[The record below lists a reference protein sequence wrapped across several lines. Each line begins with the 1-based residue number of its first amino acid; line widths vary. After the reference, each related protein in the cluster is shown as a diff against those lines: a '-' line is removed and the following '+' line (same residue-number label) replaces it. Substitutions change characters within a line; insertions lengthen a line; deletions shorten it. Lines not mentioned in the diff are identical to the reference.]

1 VGVAHTATASEQP
14 RGRRLSGG
22 LLAHIGRTN
31 LIDTAPLA
39 VPCGWHREVGLVR
52 LFFATDVHG
61 SEVCWKKFI
70 SAAKFYEANTLILGG
85 DMTGKAIIPI
95 IAQAGGKY
103 KVTLLEQE
111 TMLDSRDDAE
121 QMAGTIR
128 NRGYYPYITDPDE
141 VAAISATPG
150 RSDELFIQEAM
161 TTVQRWMEYA
171 DSKLAG
177 TGIQCYVCPGN
188 DDMFEIDAVISA
200 SKSVRSVEGE
210 VTQLDDHHE
219 MASSGWSNPTP
230 WDTHREEADEDLARR
245 LEAVLS
251 KVQNMPNAVF
261 NFHPPPYGSGLDE
274 APELTKDLRP
284 AYAGRSLVPVGSKA
298 VLKAIETNKPL
309 LTLHGHIHEGK
320 GTRKYG
326 RTLCVNPG
334 SMYEQG
340 VLHGAWVDLKE
351 KSVGNYVLTTG

>member
-1 VGVAHTATASEQP
+1 M
-14 RGRRLSGG
+14 
-22 LLAHIGRTN
+22 
-31 LIDTAPLA
+31 
-39 VPCGWHREVGLVR
+39 VR

-70 SAAKFYEANTLILGG
+70 SAAKFYEAHTLILGG

-111 TMLDSRDDAE
+111 TLLDSRADAE

-128 NRGYYPYITDPDE
+128 DRGYYPYITDPEE

-150 RSDELFIQEAM
+150 RSDEIFLSEAVN
-161 TTVQRWMEYA
+161 TVQRWLEYA
-171 DSKLAG
+171 DSRLAG
-177 TGIQCYVCPGN
+177 TGVQCYVCPGN
-188 DDMFEIDAVISA
+188 DDMFEIDAVIAA
-200 SKSVRSVEGE
+200 SKSVRTVEGE
-210 VTQLDDHHE
+210 VTRLDEHHE
-219 MASSGWSNPTP
+219 MASTGWSNPTP
-230 WDTHREEADEDLARR
+230 WDTHREEPDEKLAERIQ
-245 LEAVLS
+245 AVLG
-251 KVQNMPNAVF
+251 KVQEMPNAVF
-261 NFHPPPYGSGLDE
+261 NFHAPPYGSGLDD

-298 VLKAIETNKPL
+298 VLRAIELHKPL

-320 GTRKYG
+320 GSRKYG
-326 RTLCVNPG
+326 RTLCLNPG

-340 VLHGAWVDLKE
+340 ILHGALVDLQE
-351 KSVGNYVLTTG
+351 KKVGNYMLTTG